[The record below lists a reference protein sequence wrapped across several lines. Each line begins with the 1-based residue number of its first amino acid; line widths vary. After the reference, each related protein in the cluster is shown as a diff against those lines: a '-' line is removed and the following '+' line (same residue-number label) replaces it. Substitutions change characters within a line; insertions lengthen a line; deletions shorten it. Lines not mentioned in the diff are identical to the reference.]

1 MSVTTTSLAIHGGPK
16 AVKGEPGDLFT
27 WPIVTREDEEAVLE
41 VLRRGAMSGT
51 EITKL
56 FEREFADWL
65 GVGHALAYCNGTASL
80 QAAMWACGVG
90 AGDEVIA
97 PSMTYWASCTSALAL
112 GAAVNF
118 ADIDPETLCIAP
130 GDLEHRIGPR
140 TRAIVVVH
148 YAGHPCDMDPIME
161 IARRR
166 GVKVVEDVSHAHGGL
181 YRGRKLGTIGD
192 VAGMSLMSGK
202 SFPVGEGGMLVT
214 DDRTIYE
221 RAVAYGHYERTGV
234 ASNFNAADAQVT
246 EPELL
251 QYAGVTLSGAKHRIS
266 QLASAMGR
274 VQLRRYPERMA
285 EIQRAMN
292 RFWGL
297 LEGVPGIRPHRPA
310 SGSGST
316 MAGWYFARGLYR
328 GEELGGLPCAK
339 FCEAVRAEGVRMCF
353 PGANQPLHVHPVF
366 HTADIFRMGRPTMI
380 SFGQRDV
387 RQGPGTL
394 PVAERIEGIAFGVP
408 WFKHDR
414 PELIAEYAAAYR
426 KVARTHLETSAVT
439 ERDASG

>member
-1 MSVTTTSLAIHGGPK
+1 MSATTSASLAIRGGPR
-16 AVKGEPGDLFT
+16 AVRSDPGDMFK

-65 GVGHALAYCNGTASL
+65 GAKYALACCNGTASL

-97 PSMTYWASCTSALAL
+97 PTMTYWASCTSALAL

-130 GDLEHRIGPR
+130 SDIEARIGPR
-140 TRAIVVVH
+140 TRVIVVVH

-181 YRGRKLGTIGD
+181 YKGRRLGTIGD
-192 VAGMSLMSGK
+192 AAGMSLMSGK
-202 SFPVGEGGMLVT
+202 SFPAGEGGMLVT
-214 DDRTIYE
+214 NDRLIYE

-234 ASNFNAADAQVT
+234 ASNFNVADAQVT

-251 QYAGVTLSGAKHRIS
+251 RYAGITLSGAKHRIN

-274 VQLRRYPERMA
+274 VQLRHYPARMA
-285 EIQRAMN
+285 EIQKAMN
-292 RFWGL
+292 RFWDL

-310 SGSGST
+310 AGSGST
-316 MAGWYFARGLYR
+316 MAGWYFARGIYH
-328 GEELGGLPCAK
+328 GEELGGISCAK
-339 FCEAVRAEGVRMCF
+339 FCEAVRAEGVPMCF
-353 PGANQPLHVHPVF
+353 PGANKPLHVHPVF
-366 HTADIFRMGRPTMI
+366 HTADLFRMGRPTVL

-394 PVAERIEGIAFGVP
+394 SAAERIDEIAFGVP

-414 PELIAEYAAAYR
+414 PDIIAEYAAAYR
-426 KVARTHLETSAVT
+426 KVAEGAGELR
-439 ERDASG
+439 